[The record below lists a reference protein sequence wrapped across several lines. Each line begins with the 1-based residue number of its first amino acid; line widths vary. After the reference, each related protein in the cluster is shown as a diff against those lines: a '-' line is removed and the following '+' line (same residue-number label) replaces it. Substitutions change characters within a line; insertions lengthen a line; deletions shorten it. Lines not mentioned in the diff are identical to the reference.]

1 MKNGEIADMAR
12 RILIFILLLAM
23 TLPSAATHNRAGEI
37 TYRQISALTYE
48 FTITTFTYSLS
59 LADRPRLEIAWGDNS
74 TSIAERI
81 EKVLLP
87 NFYFRNTYRIQHT
100 FPGPGVYRV
109 VVQDPNRNLGIVNIP
124 NSVNVVFSI
133 QTLLTVNPAIGLNQT
148 PILLNPPYD
157 KAAKGRLF
165 IHNPAAFDPDGDS
178 LSYKLT
184 VCTREDGKPIENYTF
199 PPATNVF
206 YVDSIT
212 GDLVWD
218 TPADTGAYN
227 VAIEIQEWRDG
238 RKISVVIRDMQIDVY
253 NTDNQ
258 PPVNDPL
265 RDWCVEVGDTVD
277 FWFIS
282 NDPDGDMIHQV
293 ATSGVFRLGG
303 ECSAI
308 FTRLD
313 SIPGR
318 SISRFYW
325 IPCHEAVRQQPYD
338 VIFKAEDKN
347 TDVQLVDIDNMK
359 IKVLGPS
366 PTLISAVPE
375 GKVMRIGWEP
385 YGTDYIAGFAIYRRD
400 GASAFAPDSCVN
412 GLPEWSGF
420 TRVGYAPGAATTTFT
435 DNGTGSGL
443 DFGIEYAYRIVA
455 VYPNGTESKTSN
467 EVVSSLVTGIPVIR
481 NVTVKTTDITNGSIE
496 LVWKKPDGLDTIPTV
511 TGPYEYMIYR
521 ADGVAGSNYQLLST
535 IATADLNDTVYVD
548 NLINTTI
555 RGYIYKVELYN
566 NAPGNRFLIGDP
578 GIASSI
584 FLQAAPGD
592 RKVRFIINRN
602 VPWINTRYDFFRY
615 NPATMVYDSI
625 GTTNQLQ
632 WVDTGLENGVN
643 YCYYVRS
650 FGGYVIDGYPTGLI
664 NFSQI
669 TCVVPEDN
677 EPPCPPKISVSSQ
690 CDSLYNQI
698 RWAIDDRE
706 CFDDVAGY
714 KIYYKATYEE
724 ELTEIM
730 EINDPNIFSYKHY
743 PGNRVAGC
751 YGVRA
756 FDQIGNISDMSLV
769 ICVDSCDFYE
779 IPNVFTPNG
788 DGINDIL
795 IARASSMVERVDFKL
810 YNRTGQ
816 LIFSTEDPK
825 LNWDG
830 TYRGRIVSPGI
841 YFYHCDVYEMR
852 LTGLELFHLS
862 GFVHVITEKGAVI
875 TPPVY
880 KK

>member
-1 MKNGEIADMAR
+1 MAR
-12 RILIFILLLAM
+12 RILIFILLLAI

-277 FWFIS
+277 FYFIS

-293 ATSGVFRLGG
+293 ATSGVFRLGVQ
-303 ECSAI
+303 CSAI

-359 IKVLGPS
+359 IKVLGPP

-400 GASAFAPDSCVN
+400 GASTFAPDSCVN

-548 NLINTTI
+548 NLINTAI

-592 RKVRFIINRN
+592 RKVRFTINRN

-615 NPATMVYDSI
+615 NPATMAYDSI

-677 EPPCPPKISVSSQ
+677 EPPCPPEISVSSQ

>member
-1 MKNGEIADMAR
+1 MAKR
-12 RILIFILLLAM
+12 VLIFMFMLALA
-23 TLPSAATHNRAGEI
+23 LPSAATHNRAGEI
-37 TYRQISALTYE
+37 TYKQLSALSFE

-59 LADRPRLEIAWGDNS
+59 LADRPRLEVNWGDNS
-74 TSIAERI
+74 TSIAERV

-87 NFYFRNTYRIQHT
+87 NFYFRNTYKINHT

-133 QTLLTVNPAIGLNQT
+133 QTILTVNPSIGLNQT

-157 KAAKGRLF
+157 KAAKGKLF

-178 LSYKLT
+178 LSYQLT
-184 VCTREDGKPIENYTF
+184 VCTREDGKPIENYTY

-238 RKISVVIRDMQIDVY
+238 RKISVVVRDMQIDVY
-253 NTDNQ
+253 DTDNE

-277 FWFIS
+277 FYFIS
-282 NDPDGDMIHQV
+282 NDPDEDMVQQSS
-293 ATSGVFRLGG
+293 TSGVFNLGT
-303 ECSAI
+303 CNAI

-318 SISRFYW
+318 SISRFFW
-325 IPCHEAVRQQPYD
+325 VPCHETVRQQPYD
-338 VIFKAEDKN
+338 VIFKSEDIE

-359 IKVLGPS
+359 IKVLGP
-366 PTLISAVPE
+366 PPVLQSAVPE
-375 GKVMRIGWEP
+375 GKVMRLSWEP
-385 YGTDYIAGFAIYRRD
+385 YGTDFIAGFAIYRRE
-400 GASAFAPDSCVN
+400 GVSSFEPDSCVN

-420 TRVGYAPGAATTTFT
+420 SRVGFATGAATTTYT
-435 DNGTGSGL
+435 DSNNGEGL
-443 DFGIEYAYRIVA
+443 DFGVEYAYRIVA
-455 VYPNGTESKTSN
+455 VYPNGTESKASN
-467 EVVSSLVTGIPVIR
+467 ELVSSLVTGVPVIR
-481 NVTVKTTDITNGSIE
+481 NVSVRTTDITNGSIE
-496 LVWKKPDGLDTIPTV
+496 LIWKKPDGLDTIPTV
-511 TGPYEYMIYR
+511 TGPYEYLIYR
-521 ADGVAGSNYQLLST
+521 ADGVSGEGFQL
-535 IATADLNDTVYVD
+535 IASIPSADLNDTVYID

-566 NAPGNRFLIGDP
+566 DAPGNRFLIGDP

-584 FLQAAPGD
+584 FIQASPGD
-592 RKVRFIINRN
+592 RKVRFTISRN

-615 NPATMVYDSI
+615 NEVTLTYDSI
-625 GTTNQLQ
+625 GSTNQLE
-632 WVDTGLENGVN
+632 WVDTGLENGEN

-650 FGGYVIDGYPTGLI
+650 YGGYVIDGYPKDLL
-664 NFSQI
+664 NFSQT
-669 TCVVPEDN
+669 TCAVPVDN
-677 EPPCPPKISVSSQ
+677 EPPCPPEIWVSSE
-690 CDSLYNQI
+690 CDSLYNLV

-714 KIYYKATYEE
+714 RIHYKPEYEGD
-724 ELTEIM
+724 LNEIM
-730 EINDPNIFSYKHY
+730 EINDPNVFSYKHY
-743 PGNRVAGC
+743 PGILVAGC
-751 YGVRA
+751 YGVTA
-756 FDQIGNISDMSLV
+756 YDSVGNESDMSLV

-788 DGINDIL
+788 DGINDL
-795 IARASSMVERVDFKL
+795 LVARASSMVERVDFKL
-810 YNRTGQ
+810 YNRVGQ
-816 LIFSTEDPK
+816 MIFSTEEPK

-830 TYRGRIVSPGI
+830 TYRGKIVSPGI

-852 LTGLELFHLS
+852 ITGLELFHLS
-862 GFVHVITEKGAVI
+862 GFVHVITEKGAVL
-875 TPPVY
+875 TPPIY